1 MNENSNH
8 ERFFNPSK
16 IPVLSLIDQEA
27 AAPPPLPTA
36 SPSGEPTR
44 FAHGMSGRA
53 LLRIIFRKCADL
65 GVSDI
70 QMRAERPVYIHTNKG
85 MEKIEEY
92 GVLSAENMDEI
103 LKELVANKE
112 SSSHGFGLRKEV
124 DTRVDDKI
132 AGAIAEFSQTRVTD
146 FSCDGIPLNEDG
158 GEISGRLRVQGHLSS
173 SGLGVTCRILNDSI
187 PELEALGIDP
197 DTVAT
202 LRHAVLRRA
211 GLCLVTG
218 PTGSGKSTSLASL
231 IDWVRRHHPKHIVTV
246 EDPIE
251 YQYPDDM
258 DDPDFPGHKC
268 PSPSIVTQQEVG
280 RDVHSYRQGLKDVL
294 RKAPHIILLGEIR
307 DREAMETCMEA
318 AQTGHLVLSTLHTT
332 GAVKTIGRILELYPN
347 ESHSAVLSR
356 LSEILIFIH
365 SQGLLNGIERRVLT
379 YEFLQ
384 NNDDAVSSAIANYDG
399 GSRSLEDVIRRAGN
413 IEWDSNLK
421 RLVKQGLITP
431 ETMVNAR
438 MNKNDDEIDIT

>member
-1 MNENSNH
+1 
-8 ERFFNPSK
+8 
-16 IPVLSLIDQEA
+16 
-27 AAPPPLPTA
+27 
-36 SPSGEPTR
+36 
-44 FAHGMSGRA
+44 
-53 LLRIIFRKCADL
+53 
-65 GVSDI
+65 
-70 QMRAERPVYIHTNKG
+70 
-85 MEKIEEY
+85 MEKMEEL
-92 GVLSAENMDEI
+92 GILTPIHMDEI
-103 LKELVANKE
+103 LKELIANKE
-112 SSSHGFGLRKEV
+112 SGNHGFGQEEAIEQ
-124 DTRVDDKI
+124 RVEDKI
-132 AGAIAEFSQTRVTD
+132 NLSISEFKQTRVAD
-146 FSCDGIPLNEDG
+146 FSCDGVPMGDN
-158 GEISGRLRVQGHLSS
+158 GERSGRLRIQGHLSS

-197 DTVAT
+197 DTTET
-202 LRHAVLRRA
+202 LRNAVLRRA

-218 PTGSGKSTSLASL
+218 PTGSGKSTTLASL

-258 DDPDFPGHKC
+258 EDSEYPGHTI

-332 GAVKTIGRILELYPN
+332 GAVKTIGRILELYPR

-356 LSEILIFIH
+356 LSEILIFVH

-384 NNDDAVSSAIANYDG
+384 NNDDAVASAIANYDG
-399 GSRSLEDVIRRAGN
+399 GARSLEDVIRRAGN
-413 IEWDSNLK
+413 IEWDSNLR
-421 RLVKQGLITP
+421 RLVNQGLISP
-431 ETMVNAR
+431 ETFVNAR
-438 MNKNDDEIDIT
+438 MNRNDEIDL